1 MTYPLPN
8 FNDCTFHT
16 SLGMEKLL
24 FNTLFPERVVAYP
37 CWDWSII
44 HASKRDS
51 WKSLSTSP
59 VPLPNSPATPR
70 LAMFGAKV
78 WEPQWSMSSALFLH
92 QSLNCCD
99 KDKSHKLQVPLLDGK
114 PPMDSEANQE
124 KLVVLFSMRWS
135 RSLERRIGVAM
146 MLLQLVH
153 DSLAYPKLIGNLLL
167 SQFPDVECHNC
178 ICFDGTSL
186 SRHPG

>member
-1 MTYPLPN
+1 
-8 FNDCTFHT
+8 
-16 SLGMEKLL
+16 MEKS
-24 FNTLFPERVVAYP
+24 FNTLFPGRVVAYP

-78 WEPQWSMSSALFLH
+78 CIPQWSMSSALFLH

-99 KDKSHKLQVPLLDGK
+99 KDKSNKLQVPLLDGK

-124 KLVVLFSMRWS
+124 KLVVLFSIRWS

-146 MLLQLVH
+146 MLQLVH

-167 SQFPDVECHNC
+167 SQFPGHNC
-178 ICFDGTSL
+178 IYFVGISL
-186 SRHPG
+186 SRHRG